1 MGYRGRR
8 IFRRARRRDRCCINW
23 SKLVQ
28 TCPNL
33 SSEHGSELFASALEQ
48 FIQNDQC
55 FLIFIKTLSTCCFF
69 YSHTYSSKK
78 SSSKTTKNYQT
89 KQILLLIP
97 PFHPS
102 IIPNNFN
109 ATIYLLFPKSQL
121 FICVFNITSMKKEKN
136 SEIYINK

>member
-1 MGYRGRR
+1 MLFSTRTLT
-8 IFRRARRRDRCCINW
+8 ILLKKVVA
-23 SKLVQ
+23 KLQ
-28 TCPNL
+28 
-33 SSEHGSELFASALEQ
+33 
-48 FIQNDQC
+48 
-55 FLIFIKTLSTCCFF
+55 K
-69 YSHTYSSKK
+69 
-78 SSSKTTKNYQT
+78 KNYQT

-136 SEIYINK
+136 SEIYINKQL